1 MSSLL
6 QEVLFDGAEYW
17 YTLFYAER
25 TAAAHSDCD
34 RRIRG
39 RAQFRSQGREGCS
52 RRARG
57 SPRYGPVRG
66 GDAPDVPPDARR
78 LPVDDLPHAPPLEM
92 DVRGERQA
100 QYGGEARQGNCP
112 VERLLERLLREWK
125 PDAVVCTYMVYP
137 YMLDSLA
144 SRTGRAV
151 PYLTVVTD
159 SFVINKSWLCSK
171 SPSGP

>member
-1 MSSLL
+1 MFFRPLPLMSALL

-39 RAQFRSQGREGCS
+39 RAQFRSQGREGFS

-112 VERLLERLLREWK
+112 RGTPAGTFAAGMEAGCRGLHLHGISLHAGFPGLPHGQGGSLPDRRDGFLRHQ
-125 PDAVVCTYMVYP
+125 
-137 YMLDSLA
+137 
-144 SRTGRAV
+144 
-151 PYLTVVTD
+151 
-159 SFVINKSWLCSK
+159 
-171 SPSGP
+171 